1 MADVDPQSMS
11 RYQVITTLGQGGMA
25 RVLLTMSR
33 GPAGVTKLL
42 VVKEL
47 KDELK
52 SDPEFVTM
60 FLDEARIAA
69 RLNHPNVIQT
79 YEVGSDGEHPFIVME
94 YLEGQALSAILGRVG
109 RKNLPLGLH
118 LFALSQTAA
127 GLHYA
132 HELKGF
138 DGAPLGLV
146 HRDVSPHNVFVT
158 YDGRVLLVDF
168 GIAKA
173 ADSAGLTRAGVFKGK
188 VGYAAPEQLASQGSI
203 DRRADVFALGVML
216 WEALAQRRLTFG
228 EPEQVVM
235 LRRASGED
243 LKIASVVPDAPPE
256 LCRICDK
263 AMAHDPNDR
272 FATAAEF
279 RAEIEGFLETSKRVG
294 GEEIGKLVRETFAA
308 DRLRVLSLVEAQMKV
323 MTAPTSAAE
332 AAPPTPVAEPAP
344 VSKRDQSEPRDSTL
358 KVSAASSPGITVKP
372 DERGRGRLLVGV
384 GVALGAALLVFAALR
399 GGPSTSETVVNA
411 GAGSAAPSGKPA
423 TVDVWIAVD
432 PPEAR
437 LTLDDAALASNP
449 FRASM
454 PQSTMAR
461 RLKVSAPGFTTEERL
476 ITLDR
481 DIHLEMALKAA
492 PAAASSSVA
501 SPAQSALVVPGGPRV
516 PGAMLPPIG
525 LGKATATAAPGPA
538 PGEAIA
544 PQPKKST
551 RSIDDTF

>member
-1 MADVDPQSMS
+1 MSDGDPLSLS

-94 YLEGQALSAILGRVG
+94 YLEGQALSAVLGRVG
-109 RKNLPLGLH
+109 RKNMPLSLH
-118 LFALSQTAA
+118 LHALSQTAA

-146 HRDVSPHNVFVT
+146 HRDVSPHNVFIT

-188 VGYAAPEQLASQGSI
+188 LGYAAPEQLEAKGNI
-203 DRRADVFALGVML
+203 DRRADIFALGVML
-216 WEALAQRRLTFG
+216 WEAIAQRRLAFG
-228 EPEQVVM
+228 DPEQVVM

-243 LKIASVVPDAPPE
+243 PKIASVVPDAPPE

-263 AMAHDPNDR
+263 AMAHKPEDR

-279 RAEIEGFLETSKRVG
+279 RAEIEAFLETSKRAS
-294 GEEIGKLVRETFAA
+294 GEELGKLLQEKFAA
-308 DRLRVLSLVEAQMKV
+308 DRERVVALIEAQVKSLKDAGPRE
-323 MTAPTSAAE
+323 APAPLPVAPE
-332 AAPPTPVAEPAP
+332 PEPPTKVE
-344 VSKRDQSEPRDSTL
+344 QSEPRDSTMKVTAASAVPPAPRPSDPGRGKL
-358 KVSAASSPGITVKP
+358 LLGVSAALS
-372 DERGRGRLLVGV
+372 
-384 GVALGAALLVFAALR
+384 VALIGYLATR
-399 GGPSTSETVVNA
+399 GGAPSTPEA
-411 GAGSAAPSGKPA
+411 AIAASAAPAAPPA
-423 TVDVWIAVD
+423 TVAVSIAVD
-432 PPEAR
+432 PPEAK
-437 LTLDDAALASNP
+437 LTLDDMALTSNP
-449 FRASM
+449 FRGAM
-454 PQSTMAR
+454 PKSALAR
-461 RLKVSAPGFTTEERL
+461 RLRASAPGFAPDDRL

-481 DIHLEMALKAA
+481 DVHLEIALKPLPAA
-492 PAAASSSVA
+492 PSPSAGTSAAAAPLVA
-501 SPAQSALVVPGGPRV
+501 GGPHPPSPRDV
-516 PGAMLPPIG
+516 PAAQAKP
-525 LGKATATAAPGPA
+525 AATAAPGPA
-538 PGEAIA
+538 PGEAITA
-544 PQPKKST
+544 QPKKPT